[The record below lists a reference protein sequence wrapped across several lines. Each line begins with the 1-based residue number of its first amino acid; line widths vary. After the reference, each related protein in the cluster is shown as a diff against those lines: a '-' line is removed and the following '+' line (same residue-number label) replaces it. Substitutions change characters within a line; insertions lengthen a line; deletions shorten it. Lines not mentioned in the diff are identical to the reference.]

1 MKKLLTYIFLLISS
15 HVFACG
21 GGAWEGMSFYNL
33 FKQTNI
39 AAEEFYPFLRSEYS
53 AFYGEDFYYG
63 QDKPIVYPKGNVDL
77 WQQVLIGWDTRD
89 IEKAVY
95 EFDKFDWSNKT
106 SEIEE
111 SAKTYLAFANKCS
124 NAFSYRTRLNSW
136 DYDEV
141 LEKET
146 VDEAAL
152 IEEANLLLSQ
162 ENNQQL
168 RMRYY
173 YQVIRIMHYSKDWS
187 SAVSFYERQVENQL
201 PKNEMYY
208 YISDQA
214 AGCYYSLENYE
225 KAAYLFTK
233 VLNKSRDRKKAA
245 FSSYNFCTYKHAE
258 GKSLFKGIDDEKDLL
273 LITSL
278 RNFTDEISNINRFIE
293 LDAQDERV
301 ELLFMRALN
310 NVEREVWPKDIGVRD
325 QSLPFYGN
333 TNIHMDLLRIA
344 EQQVVNPRVKNKAF
358 WQLSSSYLSFIKQD
372 IATAKAKLAK
382 VDAFPEQK
390 EKLALIYE
398 VFSWDNLTAENE
410 NVLAKILADH
420 PKNTDWRYENE
431 NDWRRMILAKVAHTY
446 YKNNKL
452 AKAFLVHNRL
462 ENVNQI
468 NSIELLDA
476 LEGFYNQSDKSAYEE
491 VLLNHKANASTNFID
506 YVNDQKGIYYLYQK
520 DPESALEFFNKN
532 ETYEG
537 RSMIPASIFSNNI
550 KECFSCPVEDI
561 MKDEVYKADVF
572 SFIQTNFSRKDLA
585 RNLIELEKLTHNE
598 KQWKAK
604 LANYLLANY
613 YFNISNTGYYRGL
626 LRNKGNCCQYN
637 YMHYFYYSERKI
649 SKEIIA
655 QRKGYNLLDIRYYG
669 EKYFDLSSTAMQY
682 YQNVIDMSTD
692 KELNARCLYLMAKC
706 ELNTYYNLGSK
717 DELSFKISRYY
728 DLKLPNYKSFKI
740 LKEDYSD
747 TKFHEMI
754 IRECS
759 YFRLYSS
766 HY

>member
-1 MKKLLTYIFLLISS
+1 MKKLLTYIFLLISAN
-15 HVFACG
+15 VFACG
-21 GGAWEGMSFYNL
+21 GGFWEGMNFYNL

-39 AAEEFYPFLRSEYS
+39 AAEEFYPFLRSEYN
-53 AFYGEDFYYG
+53 AFYGEDFYG
-63 QDKPIVYPKGNVDL
+63 QNEPLVYPKGNVAL
-77 WQQVLIGWDTRD
+77 WQELLTGWNTNE

-95 EFDKFDWSNKT
+95 EFDNFDWSGRDAK
-106 SEIEE
+106 IEQF
-111 SAKTYLAFANKCS
+111 AKTYLAFANGCGK
-124 NAFSYRTRLNSW
+124 AFSYRTRLNSW

-152 IEEANLLLSQ
+152 LEEANLLLTKVS
-162 ENNQQL
+162 NQQL

-173 YQVIRIMHYSKDWS
+173 YQIIRIMHYSKDWS
-187 SAVSFYERQVENQL
+187 SAVSFYETKVENQL

-233 VLNKSRDRKKAA
+233 VLNKSLDRKKIA

-258 GKSLFKGIDDEKDLL
+258 GKSLFKGLDDEKDLL

-278 RNFTDEISNINRFIE
+278 RNFTDEISNLNRFIE

-310 NVEREVWPKDIGVRD
+310 NVEREVWPKDIGVRNKT
-325 QSLPFYGN
+325 LPFYDN
-333 TNIHMDLLRIA
+333 NKTYVDLLRIA
-344 EQQVVNPRVKNKAF
+344 EQQVVNPSVTNKAF
-358 WQLSSSYLSFIKQD
+358 WKLSSSYLSFIKQD
-372 IATAKAKLAK
+372 IASAKAKLAQ
-382 VDAFPEQK
+382 VDAYPEQK
-390 EKLALIYE
+390 EKLAIIYE
-398 VFSWDNLTAENE
+398 VFSWENLTAENE
-410 NVLAKILADH
+410 NYLAKILKDN
-420 PKNTDWRYENE
+420 PRGTDWRYENE
-431 NDWRRMILAKVAHTY
+431 NDWRRLILAKVANTY

-452 AKAFLVHNRL
+452 AKAFLVHNKI

-468 NSIELLDA
+468 NSIELLEA
-476 LEGFYNQSDKSAYEE
+476 LEAFYIQTDKSEYEK
-491 VLLNHKANASTNFID
+491 VLLSQKSKATHSFID
-506 YVNDQKGIYYLYQK
+506 YINDQKGIYYLYQK

-550 KECFSCPVEDI
+550 KECFSCYVEDV
-561 MKDEVYKADVF
+561 MEDEVYKADVF
-572 SFIQTNFSRKDLA
+572 SFIKDNFTRKDLA
-585 RNLIELEKLTHNE
+585 RNLLELEKLTHNE

-604 LANYLLANY
+604 LANYLLGNY

-637 YMHYFYYSERKI
+637 YMHYSYYSERKI
-649 SKEIIA
+649 SKDIIA
-655 QRKGYNLLDIRYYG
+655 QRKGYNLFDIRYYG

-717 DELSFKISRYY
+717 DELSFKISKYY

-740 LKEDYSD
+740 LKESYSD

-754 IRECS
+754 IKECS
-759 YFRLYSS
+759 YFRMYSS